1 MRGAGFLAAVC
12 VLSTIG
18 EPASAFN
25 GAFKPVSLRT
35 CTGRVCPQVKSS
47 ARQQGLRGAVAKR
60 EDSMVHMLAAL
71 KAKNLEK
78 EGAAAAK
85 AFKGPDKIYKAV
97 QFPSVATELIFYT
110 KMKVLPFLLG
120 ARRSRRLQARQ
131 RC

>member
-1 MRGAGFLAAVC
+1 
-12 VLSTIG
+12 
-18 EPASAFN
+18 
-25 GAFKPVSLRT
+25 
-35 CTGRVCPQVKSS
+35 
-47 ARQQGLRGAVAKR
+47 
-60 EDSMVHMLAAL
+60 MVHMLAAL